1 MEKKVTRC
9 SFCGKEV
16 EEVDQIVSG
25 INANIC
31 NECIEICHSMLEYQE
46 RTKKKESL
54 EKLPTPVEIKK
65 ILDEYIIQQDNAKK
79 VDVVMLH
86 IILVRRSVR
95 FIDRNCRS
103 TFRQELH
110 AVDRKSVV

>member
-1 MEKKVTRC
+1 MEKKKTRC

-54 EKLPTPVEIKK
+54 EK
-65 ILDEYIIQQDNAKK
+65 
-79 VDVVMLH
+79 
-86 IILVRRSVR
+86 
-95 FIDRNCRS
+95 
-103 TFRQELH
+103 
-110 AVDRKSVV
+110 